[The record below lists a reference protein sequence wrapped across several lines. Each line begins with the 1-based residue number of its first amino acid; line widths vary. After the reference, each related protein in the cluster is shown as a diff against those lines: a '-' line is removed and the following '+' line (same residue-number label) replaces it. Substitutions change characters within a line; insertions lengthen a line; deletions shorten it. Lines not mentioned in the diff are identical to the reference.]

1 MSTICKLFEYNFW
14 WDCLEFV
21 DRMDLTIQMRI
32 FSNVKHRHAIC
43 FKFGDSFVTSLTMLE
58 LEAKASVYSAIKE
71 KLILYCRKF
80 SEFVVAAINKHILI
94 TRSVSQRNTPCKKI
108 VKFAIES

>member
-14 WDCLEFV
+14 WDCLEFI
-21 DRMDLTIQMRI
+21 DKMDLTIQMRI
-32 FSNVKHRHAIC
+32 FSNVKHPHAIC

-58 LEAKASVYSAIKE
+58 LEAKASIYSAIKE